1 MKMTHVKTMIAAMAD
16 KIQDLEKDVK
26 LKEYTINVLQRK
38 LKERNG
44 KTEDSNNWSKTYLD

>member
-38 LKERNG
+38 LKERNE

>member
-38 LKERNG
+38 LKERNE
-44 KTEDSNNWSKTYLD
+44 KTEDSNKWSKTYLD